1 MKQVLST
8 FVAAL
13 LLVASQA
20 AAVAQQTK
28 AAEKKA
34 PAAAAAAAAGT
45 TAAKGAAKEVPMSE
59 RCIGKTKDGDQCKR
73 KAAEGKKYCWQ
84 HDPNRKAKT
93 AKKS

>member
-1 MKQVLST
+1 MKHVLST

-13 LLVASQA
+13 LLVGSQA
-20 AAVAQQTK
+20 GAVAQQTK

-34 PAAAAAAAAGT
+34 PAAAAAAAGT

-59 RCIGKTKDGDQCKR
+59 RCIGKTQDGDQCKR